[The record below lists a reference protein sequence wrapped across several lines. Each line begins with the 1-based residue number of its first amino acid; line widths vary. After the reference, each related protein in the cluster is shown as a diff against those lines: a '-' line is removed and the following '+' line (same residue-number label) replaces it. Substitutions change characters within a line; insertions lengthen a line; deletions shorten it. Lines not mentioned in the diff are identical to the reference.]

1 MLPQHMRSHGRSS
14 ARLARTCTVIG
25 GGRVGRT
32 LGRLLAQHGWRIRA
46 VITTSTAS
54 ARAASRAIG
63 QGRPLDRVEPE
74 IFDVRLLL
82 IAVPDRAVA
91 AVARA
96 LARRAP
102 PSLQGRVVLHTSGA
116 LGSRVLAPLAERG
129 ASVGSLHPLH
139 TFALEAKDSLQ
150 GVLFAIEGQTQAVRL
165 AQRLARS
172 LGGIPVRIGEDN
184 RSLYHAAATMA
195 APHLL
200 ALVEAAAAMFQQAGL
215 NRRQAVSGAL
225 HLARQTLDN
234 YERLGPQGAWT
245 GPVAR
250 GDWPT
255 IRRHLAAL
263 KRLPGGYA
271 SAYRALTTLEQQV
284 LGDQRPRG
292 SERR

>member
-1 MLPQHMRSHGRSS
+1 MLPHRMQSHGRSS

-25 GGRVGRT
+25 GGRT

-63 QGRPLDRVEPE
+63 QGRPLNRIEPE
-74 IFDVRLLL
+74 VFDARLLL

-91 AVARA
+91 VVARA

-116 LGSRVLAPLAERG
+116 LGPLAERG
-129 ASVGSLHPLH
+129 ASVGSIHPLH

-150 GVLFAIEGQTQAVRL
+150 GVLFAIEGQPQAVRL

-263 KRLPGGYA
+263 KRLPGGYP

-284 LGDQRPRG
+284 LGGQRFRG
-292 SERR
+292 SEGR